1 MLKVAIIVW
10 LVLATVFAG
19 VAIMAV
25 LAMPSLNGKDMSLIP
40 IVAGLGAL
48 VAIPA
53 ALLVAKRIVAI
64 GSSRT

>member
-1 MLKVAIIVW
+1 MLKVAILVW

-40 IVAGLGAL
+40 IVAGLGA
-48 VAIPA
+48 VIAVPA

-64 GSSRT
+64 GSPRT